1 MFYQHLF
8 SWPKYIYSFRDKKDP
23 TIWVFGEWLGKKCCD
38 NCAYFAN
45 HVVSR
50 TNSIKVYWICD
61 KSTNTNMLSDKI
73 FVIERDSKAAK
84 NILKHAGAIFFNQNF
99 TDISPNP
106 YNCYGKS
113 LSLNF
118 WHGVP
123 WKKIGFDAFK
133 KKDVLF
139 YLFCRLQNRLLKA
152 KYYVSISDI
161 YADKIK
167 SAFGATEKELI
178 EAGFP
183 RNAPF
188 YSKIEQN
195 KSREIILTKIKAN
208 QTHNNLEEITIIAY
222 MPTFRDNES
231 TVIDLKQNL
240 DDDFMQWLKENN
252 VFIVQKA
259 HFVDSE
265 RRNFIE
271 QKKQNLIISNDI
283 NATVLMSAADILISD
298 YSSCIFDYLLLDRP
312 IIHFVYDYEQY
323 KNNDRG
329 LYFDIDDIKCG
340 LVVRTISELQKAIKI
355 SLKEPNE
362 MSILRQIRRN
372 ELMTHDSVNSC
383 EKIYS
388 WVCKKLKID
397 FQCENKAK
405 APNEFTAQI

>member
-1 MFYQHLF
+1 MKMFYQHIF
-8 SWPKYIYSFRDKKDP
+8 SWPKYIYSFIDKKDP
-23 TIWVFGEWLGKKCCD
+23 TVWVFGEWLGKKCCD

-45 HVVSR
+45 FVVSK

-61 KSTNTNMLSDKI
+61 KNTNTSILNDKI
-73 FVIERDSKAAK
+73 FVIERGSKAAK
-84 NILKHAGAIFFNQNF
+84 KILKHAGAIFLNQNF

-106 YNCYGKS
+106 YNSYGKA

-123 WKKIGFDAFK
+123 WKKIGFDALK
-133 KKDVLF
+133 KKDILF
-139 YLFCRLQNRLLKA
+139 HLFCRLQNRLLKT
-152 KYYVSISDI
+152 KYYISISNI

-167 SAFGATEKELI
+167 SAFGTTEKELVK
-178 EAGFP
+178 AGFP

-208 QTHNNLEEITIIAY
+208 HTSNNLEKATIIAY
-222 MPTFRDNES
+222 MPTFRDNGN
-231 TVIDLKQNL
+231 TVIDLGQSL
-240 DDDFMQWLKENN
+240 DKDFLQWLKKNN

-265 RRNFIE
+265 RKNFIE
-271 QKKQNLIISNDI
+271 QKSSNLIFINDI
-283 NATVLMSAADILISD
+283 SATTLMSATDILISD
-298 YSSCIFDYLLLDRP
+298 YSSCIFDYLILDRP

-323 KNNDRG
+323 KNKDRG
-329 LYFDIDDIKCG
+329 LYFDIDKIKCG
-340 LVVRTISELQKAIKI
+340 SVVHSISGLQKAIKNM
-355 SLKEPNE
+355 LNEPKE
-362 MSILRQIRRN
+362 MSILRQARRN
-372 ELMTHDSVNSC
+372 ELMTYESIHSC

-397 FQCENKAK
+397 F
-405 APNEFTAQI
+405 